1 VHILSLLSLPHETS
15 SAFFPDPD
23 DLIMLGKGK
32 IGNMMCNQSSVKLGD
47 SEDPH
52 SSTGLMSVLLHQ
64 H

>member
-1 VHILSLLSLPHETS
+1 
-15 SAFFPDPD
+15 
-23 DLIMLGKGK
+23 MLGKGK